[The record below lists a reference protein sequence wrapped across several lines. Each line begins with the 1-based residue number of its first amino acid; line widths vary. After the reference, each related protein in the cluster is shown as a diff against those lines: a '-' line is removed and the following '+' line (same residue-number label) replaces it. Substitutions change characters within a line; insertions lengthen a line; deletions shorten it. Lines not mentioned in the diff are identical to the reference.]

1 MHEKL
6 LNLIELAET
15 DVQRSQQLIRSYAS
29 KEMQDAETLRLT
41 ALQNHVNVL
50 KDILFDYEMEMSQK
64 WRDEAV
70 EVAKKYE

>member
-1 MHEKL
+1 MYEKL
-6 LNLIELAET
+6 KNLIELAEV

-41 ALQNHVNVL
+41 ALQNHVTVL
-50 KDILFDYEMEMSQK
+50 KDILFDYEMELSQK

-70 EVAKKYE
+70 EAAKKYE

>member
-6 LNLIELAET
+6 KNLIELAEV

-50 KDILFDYEMEMSQK
+50 QDILFDYEMEMSQK